1 MNLRLRAIGGGAA
14 CLILVAACGGSATS
28 SGNDLGGLAGAS
40 SETGGD
46 SGIGGSGG
54 GDDSTGGKA
63 STGGKGGAGSTG
75 GVAATGGA
83 ETGGGDTGGAAT
95 GGVGLGG
102 VGGEGETGGSS
113 SGGGDTGGTGGNGTG
128 GNGTGGNGTG
138 GNGTGGNGTGGNGT
152 GGNGTGGVA
161 NAIGC
166 SDGQREGFV
175 DLAKYPNIASCSGAW
190 KVAGISA
197 GVTASLTPSCNRGS
211 GDDSANLDGTGCNVS
226 DLCETGWHVC
236 ATTADV
242 TANIG
247 ESGSCSD
254 SVDAKA
260 QEKQF
265 FATRQAGPGY
275 TMCGTGENDLFGCG
289 TLGDPASDNC
299 GPLDLYGGDGCWALG
314 APWSC
319 QGGLT
324 EAASVTKSTSARG
337 GVMCC
342 RD

>member
-14 CLILVAACGGSATS
+14 CLILAAACGGSATG
-28 SGNDLGGLAGAS
+28 SGDDVGGLAGAS
-40 SETGGD
+40 SETGGG

-75 GVAATGGA
+75 GAAASGGA
-83 ETGGGDTGGAAT
+83 ETGGGDTGGTAT
-95 GGVGLGG
+95 GGAGLGG
-102 VGGEGETGGSS
+102 VGGEAETGGSS
-113 SGGGDTGGTGGNGTG
+113 SGGGDTGGTGGVGTG
-128 GNGTGGNGTG
+128 GA
-138 GNGTGGNGTGGNGT
+138 GT

-211 GDDSANLDGTGCNVS
+211 GDDSANLDGAGCNVS

-242 TANIG
+242 TAHIG

-254 SVDAKA
+254 SVDATT

-275 TMCGTGENDLFGCG
+275 TMCGAGENDLFGCG

-299 GPLDLYGGDGCWALG
+299 GPLDQYGGDGCWALG